1 MSAGEPS
8 HRQLNSTS
16 MKEYIVGRISRLL
29 LAKRSGF
36 ISALQG
42 FLILCSLVLAWL
54 LRFDFTLPD
63 RKLLLT
69 CAATLIL
76 VRLGTLRLFNL
87 HRGWWS
93 LSGVAEATDILKAVS
108 LGTVVFWL
116 VLQSV
121 RLNHFPRS
129 IYVIEGMLTAGLLAG
144 GRLFSHVLVA
154 ALQPKEDPCKRV
166 ILIGAGTA
174 AQMAI
179 RAIEQ
184 SRNGLVVLGCVDDDP
199 SKFGITIHGVP
210 VLGPTIELP
219 RLLRKY
225 PVDEVLIAVPSATGF
240 QMQRF
245 IQLCQTAGV
254 KFRTV
259 PSLPDII
266 GGKASINQFR
276 QVRLE
281 DLLGREP
288 VEMDFQKVRSELR
301 GRVILVTGAAGSIGS
316 ELCRQ
321 ILDARPRY
329 LICLD
334 QSENGMFQLQQE
346 LQDGYRG
353 VSITFCVADVGDPQR
368 IRALFREF
376 HPTIV
381 FHAAAHKHVPMMER
395 NPHEAVRNNI
405 FALLNVLEIAESSGC
420 QSFILIS
427 SDKAV
432 NPTSVMGATKR
443 VGELILSCRSGLA
456 MRCVSV
462 RFGNVL
468 GSSGSIVPILEK
480 QLRDNQPLTITH
492 PEITRFFMTT
502 REAVSLVLQAFAI
515 GEEGEILVLDM
526 GKPIPIVQLA
536 RTLIQLSGKTEEQ
549 VPICFIGLREGEK
562 LQEKLFF
569 PGEVALP
576 TACKKIKRV
585 HSVDMNWPALAQL
598 LMGLRVVMNIDSAG
612 AVRAKLKEIVPEYT
626 PPKQDGFGSPALAA
640 YLERAAGQY

>member
-1 MSAGEPS
+1 
-8 HRQLNSTS
+8 
-16 MKEYIVGRISRLL
+16 MKEYIVERISRLL
-29 LAKRSGF
+29 LAKRSRF
-36 ISALQG
+36 ISTLQG
-42 FLILCSLVLAWL
+42 FLVLCSLVLAWL

-93 LSGVAEATDILKAVS
+93 LSGVAEATAILKAVS

-121 RLNHFPRS
+121 RLNDFPHS
-129 IYVIEGMLTAGLLAG
+129 IFIIEGVLTAGLLAG

-154 ALQPKEDPCKRV
+154 ALQPKEGPCKRV

-179 RAIEQ
+179 RAIER
-184 SRNGLVVLGCVDDDP
+184 SRNGLAVLGCVDDDR
-199 SKFGITIHGVP
+199 SKLGIKIHGVP
-210 VLGPTIELP
+210 VLGTTNELP
-219 RLLRKY
+219 RLVHKY
-225 PVDEVLIAVPSATGF
+225 PVDEVLIAAPSATGF

-266 GGKASINQFR
+266 GGKASIHEFR

-301 GRVILVTGAAGSIGS
+301 GRVILVTGAGGSIGS

-321 ILDARPRY
+321 ILDARPRH

-334 QSENGMFQLQQE
+334 QSENGIFELQQE
-346 LQDGYRG
+346 LQNGHRD
-353 VSITFCVADVGDPQR
+353 VSTTFRVADVGDPPTV
-368 IRALFREF
+368 RALCKEF
-376 HPTIV
+376 HPAIV
-381 FHAAAHKHVPMMER
+381 FHAAAYKHVPMMER

-405 FALLNVLEIAESSGC
+405 FALLNVLEIAESAGC

-443 VGELILSCRSGLA
+443 VGELILSCRSVRA

-492 PEITRFFMTT
+492 PEIQRFFMTT

-515 GEEGEILVLDM
+515 GDNGDILVLDM

-536 RTLIQLSGKTEEQ
+536 RTLIQLSGKTEAQ
-549 VPICFIGLREGEK
+549 VPICFTGLREGEK
-562 LQEKLFF
+562 LQETLFF

-576 TACKKIKRV
+576 TACKKVKRV
-585 HSVDMNWPALAQL
+585 HGGGMNWPALAQL
-598 LMGLRVVMNIDSAG
+598 LMGLRVVMNIDNAA
-612 AVRAKLKEIVPEYT
+612 AVRVKLKEIVPEYT
-626 PPKQDGFGSPALAA
+626 PPMQDGFGSPALAA